1 MRTPSVPTR
10 ARARSIFPVLI
21 YALFAASTVAAQ
33 PGATPPTGT
42 TPPKPT
48 TTPPKPTTTPP
59 TTTPT
64 PTPGATT
71 PGTTT
76 PGATTPGSTTPGST
90 TPGSGSGAPLPG
102 TPAPTPGA
110 GSGSGDPTLAT
121 AADGTQIDP
130 EQMPVNLRL
139 RRLEQRVQALKERA
153 WRAKARTTQLK
164 EAVLGGGVG
173 AQATLV
179 HVNRMG
185 SSFRLQRLVYAL
197 DGTQIFARSDE
208 GNQNLYKTKSFDVL
222 TGPISPGSHT
232 ISVLAIYK
240 GHGYGVFKYLTKY
253 TFTVRSSHTF
263 TASEGKATRIEAIGF
278 ERGGPTT
285 PLDKRPAIDFK
296 VTAGTGAK
304 EK

>member
-1 MRTPSVPTR
+1 MRI
-10 ARARSIFPVLI
+10 RSTALPVLVC
-21 YALFAASTVAAQ
+21 ALFAASTSVAQ
-33 PGATPPTGT
+33 PGATPPGAGSGSAKPPT
-42 TPPKPT
+42 TPAPLPG
-48 TTPPKPTTTPP
+48 PTTTPP
-59 TTTPT
+59 TTTP
-64 PTPGATT
+64 P
-71 PGTTT
+71 
-76 PGATTPGSTTPGST
+76 
-90 TPGSGSGAPLPG
+90 APLPAG
-102 TPAPTPGA
+102 TPPPTPAPGTGA
-110 GSGSGDPTLAT
+110 GTGAGTGTATPPVGDPTLAT
-121 AADGTQIDP
+121 NADGVPVDP

-185 SSFRLQRLVYAL
+185 SSFRLHRLVYAL
-197 DGTQIFARSDE
+197 DGTQIFARSAE
-208 GNQNLYKTKSFDVL
+208 TNTNLYKTKSFDVL

-263 TASEGKATRIEAIGF
+263 TAAEGKSTRIEAVGF
-278 ERGGPTT
+278 EKGGPTT

-296 VTAGTGAK
+296 VTAGSGAK
-304 EK
+304 DN

>member
-1 MRTPSVPTR
+1 MRT
-10 ARARSIFPVLI
+10 RSILLPALI
-21 YALFAASTVAAQ
+21 CALFASTSSAQ
-33 PGATPPTGT
+33 PGATPPAGT
-42 TPPKPT
+42 TPPKPA
-48 TTPPKPTTTPP
+48 TTPPTTTPP
-59 TTTPT
+59 TTTPPATTPPATTPPATTPPATPGAPTPGT
-64 PTPGATT
+64 PTPGT
-71 PGTTT
+71 PA
-76 PGATTPGSTTPGST
+76 PG
-90 TPGSGSGAPLPG
+90 GAPLPG
-102 TPAPTPGA
+102 GAPEGGGA
-110 GSGSGDPTLAT
+110 TDDGLAT
-121 AADGTQIDP
+121 TADGTPVDP

-179 HVNRMG
+179 HINRMG
-185 SSFRLQRLVYAL
+185 SSFRLHRLVYAL
-197 DGTQIFARSDE
+197 DGTQIFARSAE
-208 GNQNLYKTKSFDVL
+208 TNQNLYKTKSFDVL

-263 TASEGKATRIEAIGF
+263 TAAEGKSTRIEAVGF
-278 ERGGPTT
+278 EKGGPTT

-304 EK
+304 DN